1 MNTMNGLATL
11 LAMIAAVALGAC
23 TGAKATKATPYPP
36 NDNVASAGDVYSG
49 YGVVDSIELE
59 KREQQNADAHRIT
72 VRMKD
77 GAYQSL
83 IKNSDAGFRVGDR
96 VLFENGDLRRY

>member
-11 LAMIAAVALGAC
+11 LLMIAAVALGAC
-23 TGAKATKATPYPP
+23 AGTKATPYPP
-36 NDNVASAGDVYSG
+36 NDHVASASAIYSG
-49 YGVVDSIELE
+49 DGVVQSIDLE
-59 KREQQNADAHRIT
+59 KREQQESDAHRIT

-83 IKNSDAGFRVGDR
+83 TKNSDAGFRVGDR
-96 VLFENGDLRRY
+96 VRFANGDLQRY